1 MIDAG
6 STDTKPPRDP
16 STEWQATGH
25 LASPVHPPQLDA
37 VRGARSFVR
46 TRLEAV
52 GLRDCADDAGLLVS
66 ELAANAVLHARTPFA
81 VHLRPTLE
89 GGVRV
94 EVEDGSP
101 LPPVLTPASTRAISG
116 RGLDLVASVAAR
128 WGSHPSSDGGKVV
141 WFEVEAGGAAPPMM
155 DDTAELLALWGDE
168 EPPVPLHRT
177 EGLITSSMPAVG
189 PTHEVV
195 VPGLPVAALTA
206 AEEAVDDLLRELQLL
221 LLATPPGGTN
231 LRAAGDGAPR
241 RPPGEQEVAAALDAA
256 ARAFEPVRRQV
267 RDQEATAAARG
278 DALVTLRLE
287 LPASAARTAAAYRE
301 ALDAARVQSRAGAL
315 LTGPEGLEGHTRVL
329 RRYLDE
335 VVRQSPATPAA
346 Q

>member
-1 MIDAG
+1 MPDPG

-16 STEWQATGH
+16 SAEWAATGH

-37 VRGARSFVR
+37 VRGVRSFVR

-52 GLRDCADDAGLLVS
+52 GLPDCADDAGLLVS

-116 RGLDLVASVAAR
+116 RGLDLVASMAAR
-128 WGSHPSSDGGKVV
+128 WGSHPSAGGGKVV
-141 WFEVEAGGAAPPMM
+141 WFEVEAGSAVPPAM
-155 DDTAELLALWGDE
+155 DDTAELLALWGEDE
-168 EPPVPLHRT
+168 PPPVPLHRSA
-177 EGLITSSMPAVG
+177 GLITSSVPAVG

-195 VPGLPVAALTA
+195 VAELPVAELTA

-221 LLATPPGGTN
+221 LLATPPGGVD
-231 LRAAGDGAPR
+231 LRSPRAG
-241 RPPGEQEVAAALDAA
+241 RPGGEQEVAARLDAA

-267 RDQEATAAARG
+267 RDQVATAAAGGR
-278 DALVTLRLE
+278 ALVALRLR
-287 LPASAARTAAAYRE
+287 LPASAAGAAAAYRE
-301 ALDAARVQSRAGAL
+301 ALAAAQAQDRAGAL
-315 LTGPEGLEGHTRVL
+315 LAGPDGLEQHARVL
-329 RRYLDE
+329 GRYLDE
-335 VVRQSPATPAA
+335 VVRQSP
-346 Q
+346 QR

>member
-6 STDTKPPRDP
+6 STDTKPPREA
-16 STEWQATGH
+16 SAEWAATGH

-52 GLRDCADDAGLLVS
+52 GLDDCADDAGLLVS
-66 ELAANAVLHARTPFA
+66 ELAANAVLHARTAFT

-116 RGLDLVASVAAR
+116 RGLDLVASMAAR
-128 WGSHPSSDGGKVV
+128 WGSHPSSGGGKVV
-141 WFEVEAGGAAPPMM
+141 WFEVEAGSAAPPAM
-155 DDTAELLALWGDE
+155 DDTAELLALWGDDD
-168 EPPVPLHRT
+168 PGSPLHRT
-177 EGLITSSMPAVG
+177 AGLITASVPAVG

-195 VPGLPVAALTA
+195 VPDQPVGELLA
-206 AEEAVDDLLRELQLL
+206 AEEAMDDLLREMQLL
-221 LLATPPGGTN
+221 LLATPPGGTR
-231 LRAAGDGAPR
+231 LRPPAAGG
-241 RPPGEQEVAAALDAA
+241 PPEVAARLDAA
-256 ARAFEPVRRQV
+256 ARAFEAARREVREQV
-267 RDQEATAAARG
+267 AAAAAHG
-278 DALVTLRLE
+278 DAVVTLRLR
-287 LPASAARTAAAYRE
+287 LPSSAAGAATAYGE
-301 ALDAARVQSRAGAL
+301 ALEAARAQARTEVL
-315 LTGPEGLEGHTRVL
+315 LTGPEGLERHLRVL

-335 VVRQSPATPAA
+335 VVRQAPAG
-346 Q
+346 